1 MGKFLDQLF
10 EDVKDSDFDT
20 KMKKICDRIMDEEIK
35 DIIDNEEIKKMLKRS
50 TVFIVL
56 PCKEP
61 DTFLC
66 LEREVAEEYIISLWN
81 KDISG
86 KKLRRFQSWT
96 TKEISGSHQKIIK
109 MYGEKLKEL
118 IKK

>member
-35 DIIDNEEIKKMLKRS
+35 DIVNENIKHILKRPNI
-50 TVFIVL
+50 FIAL
-56 PCKEP
+56 PCEP
-61 DTFLC
+61 DVFLC
-66 LEREVAEEYIISLWN
+66 LEREGSEEYIITLWN
-81 KDISG
+81 KDVTG
-86 KKLRRFQSWT
+86 KNLRRFQSWT